1 MDLNNTLSFCIK
13 LAVAFLILQFFYC
26 NSNDMQLD
34 CIVLIDFT
42 AMIKD

>member
-26 NSNDMQLD
+26 NSNDMHESVEKQAEY
-34 CIVLIDFT
+34 VEYH
-42 AMIKD
+42 